1 MDILKDVAALEQL
14 FDKEINNYHS
24 TPGLQGK
31 KWYGL
36 GLEDN
41 ASNNQKDDSNKK
53 NVIRRMIDAILGF
66 ISRILKKIKD
76 FFFVSEDQQKLHEAG
91 KQYTGPTDKDTV
103 KATKK
108 YAEANKANKD
118 TTDKTAAAP
127 NLVISP
133 DDSVDVALEKAAKI
147 TGKAVNRAKIEQFMN
162 GEKMALISAMLGEDR
177 MAIISAMLSSEYP
190 SEFKKALELISA
202 TVKKPMDNENL
213 TDEVDEFNRY
223 TKKCREIIEEHA
235 KQDRKKLVSE
245 LSNWVMGKNLSK
257 VDQIHSYFNYQDLQ
271 KKNKDITDYMEHLST
286 FIESIRNDPSDEALA
301 SIDKYRYTVFCMAKF
316 VALEAEMDSAY
327 CTVIR
332 GLLK

>member
-14 FDKEINNYHS
+14 FERENNNYRR
-24 TPGLQGK
+24 TPILQGK

-41 ASNNQKDDSNKK
+41 EANNQKDSAAKGNIIK
-53 NVIRRMIDAILGF
+53 RMISAVVAF

-76 FFFVSEDQQKLHEAG
+76 FFFVSEDKQKIHEAG
-91 KQYTGPTDKDTV
+91 KQYKGPTDKDTV

-108 YAEANKANKD
+108 YAEANKASDKADPKD
-118 TTDKTAAAP
+118 TSVTINA
-127 NLVISP
+127 
-133 DDSVDVALEKAAKI
+133 DDTVDVALEKAAKI
-147 TGKAVNRAKIEQFMN
+147 TGKAVNRAKIEQFRN

-190 SEFKKALELISA
+190 PEFKKAADLIDSF
-202 TVKKPMDNENL
+202 VKKPMNGDDL
-213 TDEVDEFNRY
+213 TDGADEFNRH
-223 TKKCREIIEEHA
+223 TKKCRELIEEHA
-235 KQDRKKLVSE
+235 KQDRKQLVAE
-245 LSNWVMGKNLSK
+245 LSNWVMGKNMSK
-257 VDQIHSYFNYQDLQ
+257 IDQIHSYFNYQDLQ
-271 KKNKDITDYMEHLST
+271 KKNKAITDYMTHLSS
-286 FIESIRNDPSDEALA
+286 FIESIQNDTSDEALA
-301 SIDKYRYTVFCMAKF
+301 KIDKYRYVVFCLARF